1 MRRVTRTER
10 LFFWPRCFCHGRRT
24 LTDCWLPVASGFY
37 TSTWRVLVARGH
49 SQSENSPPTNQLWIS
64 SHLLGLYFWMEC
76 AHLPLPLGH
85 SSTFTSPH
93 TLLSITSWGTKR
105 VSSELKCSLGDQEV
119 SCSSYPTQPLEVPR
133 IVPGSV
139 MQALWKT
146 LSCFELFP

>member
-10 LFFWPRCFCHGRRT
+10 LFFWPRCFCHGWRT

-64 SHLLGLYFWMEC
+64 SHLLGLYSWMEC
-76 AHLPLPLGH
+76 AHLPLPLG
-85 SSTFTSPH
+85 P
-93 TLLSITSWGTKR
+93 LSIPLQLFLLLFTAWGTKR

-119 SCSSYPTQPLEVPR
+119 FSSSR
-133 IVPGSV
+133 RN
-139 MQALWKT
+139 
-146 LSCFELFP
+146 

>member
-64 SHLLGLYFWMEC
+64 SRLLALYFWMEC
-76 AHLPLPLGH
+76 AHLPLPLGP
-85 SSTFTSPH
+85 FQFPYNCFYYY
-93 TLLSITSWGTKR
+93 LLHG
-105 VSSELKCSLGDQEV
+105 E
-119 SCSSYPTQPLEVPR
+119 PR
-133 IVPGSV
+133 ESQVN
-139 MQALWKT
+139 
-146 LSCFELFP
+146 